1 MGLFLIS
8 GPTGNVGME
17 VLQSLYELK
26 TESKI
31 IAGTKNIAT
40 AQKKLTGYP
49 SLEYRKLDFADPSTF
64 DDALI
69 GVDIVFLMRPPQL
82 ADINRYFGPFLQ
94 AMERQKVRNIIFLSV
109 QGVEM
114 QTMIPH
120 YKLEK
125 LIESHGLNYVFLR
138 PGYFMQN
145 LTTTLWHDI
154 KYSSQIYIPAG
165 KLKFNW
171 VDARDIGRVT
181 AHILSDFEKCKN
193 RALEITGNE
202 MITFKEVAEILSEV
216 LGKNIKYV
224 SPNLINFYI
233 RKKKQ
238 GMPLNMI
245 FVMIMLHYLPRFQ
258 NQNIKITHEV
268 KTITGHQPGRLKD
281 FIIREKEK
289 FM

>member
-8 GPTGNVGME
+8 GPTGNIGME

-26 TESKI
+26 IESKI
-31 IAGTKNIAT
+31 IAGTHNIAS

-64 DDALI
+64 EEALS
-69 GVDIVFLMRPPQL
+69 GVDIVFLLRPPQL
-82 ADINRYFGPFLQ
+82 ADIEKYFEPFLQ
-94 AMERQKVRNIIFLSV
+94 AMKRQMVENIIFLSV
-109 QGVEM
+109 QGVEN
-114 QTMIPH
+114 QHRIPH
-120 YKLEK
+120 YKLER
-125 LIESHGLNYVFLR
+125 LIERHGLHYVFLR

-154 KYSSQIYIPAG
+154 KYSGQIYIPAG

-181 AHILSDFEKCKN
+181 AHIFSDFEQYSNK
-193 RALEITGNE
+193 ALEITGNE
-202 MITFKEVAEILSEV
+202 MITFKEVAEILSKV

-224 SPNLINFYI
+224 SPNLVSFYI
-233 RKKKQ
+233 KKKKQ
-238 GMPLNMI
+238 GMPRNMI

-268 KTITGHQPGRLKD
+268 KSITGQQPGRLKD